1 MAGRNSIQSVG
12 QSTYS
17 FTHPLINS
25 GVSVNLAGI
34 KLEAQYF
41 KARQMVDNSKVT
53 LLVDG
58 SAITLTNTAQAGM
71 FTMSVVDTGL
81 PITNG
86 NLVAIARSLQQTG
99 DSNGGLL
106 RVATS
111 FNGTVVAITFIGVTL
126 KVFDTLLLAGNDIP
140 EYPIEF
146 NYQGWY
152 NS

>member
-1 MAGRNSIQSVG
+1 MGGRNSIQSVG
-12 QSTYS
+12 NSTY
-17 FTHPLINS
+17 TYTDPLING
-25 GVSVNLAGI
+25 GVAINLAGV

-58 SAITLTNTAQAGM
+58 SAITLVNNAQAGM
-71 FTMSVVDTGL
+71 FTFTAVDTGL
-81 PITNG
+81 PVTDG
-86 NLVAIARSLQQTG
+86 NMVAIARALQQAG
-99 DSNGGLL
+99 GSNGGSL

-111 FNGTVVAITFIGVTL
+111 YNGVVQAITFIGVTL

-146 NYQGWY
+146 NYQGWLP
-152 NS
+152 S